1 MERAYLLCKVES
13 MVKLFLSENTRCWQ
27 RGDHEV
33 LLLVKIQC
41 SLKQPLWSA
50 EGKVDKNREKCA
62 AFVYRLVE
70 IQGAR
75 ARK

>member
-1 MERAYLLCKVES
+1 MERAFLCKVES
-13 MVKLFLSENTRCWQ
+13 VVKLFPCENTRRWQ

-41 SLKQPLWSA
+41 SLKQTLWSA
-50 EGKVDKNREKCA
+50 EGKADKNREKCA
-62 AFVYRLVE
+62 AFVCRLVE

-75 ARK
+75 L

>member
-13 MVKLFLSENTRCWQ
+13 MVKLFLSENTRRWQ

-50 EGKVDKNREKCA
+50 EGKVDKNCGKCVI
-62 AFVYRLVE
+62 FVYRTLQ
-70 IQGAR
+70 IRPAQI
-75 ARK
+75 

>member
-1 MERAYLLCKVES
+1 
-13 MVKLFLSENTRCWQ
+13 MVKLFSSENTRRWQ
-27 RGDHEV
+27 RGEHEV
-33 LLLVKIQC
+33 LSLVKIQC

-50 EGKVDKNREKCA
+50 EGKVDKKREKCA

-75 ARK
+75 I

>member
-1 MERAYLLCKVES
+1 
-13 MVKLFLSENTRCWQ
+13 MVKLFPSENARRWH
-27 RGDHEV
+27 RWNHEV

-41 SLKQPLWSA
+41 SLKHPLWSA

-70 IQGAR
+70 IQGTR
-75 ARK
+75 I

>member
-1 MERAYLLCKVES
+1 
-13 MVKLFLSENTRCWQ
+13 MVKLFSSENTRRWQ

-50 EGKVDKNREKCA
+50 EGKVDKNRDKCG
-62 AFVYRLVE
+62 FFCLPDTSKLGLG
-70 IQGAR
+70 QGADD
-75 ARK
+75 AQH

>member
-13 MVKLFLSENTRCWQ
+13 MVKLFPSENTRRWQ
-27 RGDHEV
+27 RGEHEV
-33 LLLVKIQC
+33 LSLVKIQC

-50 EGKVDKNREKCA
+50 EGKVDKKREKCA

-75 ARK
+75 I

>member
-1 MERAYLLCKVES
+1 MERAFLCKVES
-13 MVKLFLSENTRCWQ
+13 VVKLFPSENERRWQ

-50 EGKVDKNREKCA
+50 EGKADKNREKCA
-62 AFVYRLVE
+62 AFVYRTL
-70 IQGAR
+70 QNRGAR
-75 ARK
+75 L

>member
-1 MERAYLLCKVES
+1 
-13 MVKLFLSENTRCWQ
+13 MVKLFPSENARRWQ
-27 RGDHEV
+27 RGGHEV
-33 LLLVKIQC
+33 LLLVKC

-70 IQGAR
+70 IQDAR
-75 ARK
+75 I

>member
-1 MERAYLLCKVES
+1 MQVES
-13 MVKLFLSENTRCWQ
+13 MVKLFSSENTRRWQ

-33 LLLVKIQC
+33 LLLVNIQC

-50 EGKVDKNREKCA
+50 EGKVDKKREKCA
-62 AFVYRLVE
+62 SFVYRLVE

-75 ARK
+75 I

>member
-1 MERAYLLCKVES
+1 MERAFLYARF
-13 MVKLFLSENTRCWQ
+13 MVKLFPSENARRWQ

-62 AFVYRLVE
+62 AFVYRTLQ
-70 IQGAR
+70 IRSAQS
-75 ARK
+75 RK

>member
-1 MERAYLLCKVES
+1 MERAFLCKVES
-13 MVKLFLSENTRCWQ
+13 MVKLFPSENTRRWQ

-50 EGKVDKNREKCA
+50 EGKVDKKREKCA

-75 ARK
+75 PRK

>member
-1 MERAYLLCKVES
+1 MERAYLLCKVDS
-13 MVKLFLSENTRCWQ
+13 MVKLFPSENTRCWQ

-70 IQGAR
+70 IQDAR
-75 ARK
+75 PRK

>member
-1 MERAYLLCKVES
+1 
-13 MVKLFLSENTRCWQ
+13 MVKLFSSENTRRWQ

-41 SLKQPLWSA
+41 SLKQLLWSA
-50 EGKVDKNREKCA
+50 EGKVDKNRDKCGF
-62 AFVYRLVE
+62 FVYRLVE

-75 ARK
+75 PRK

>member
-1 MERAYLLCKVES
+1 
-13 MVKLFLSENTRCWQ
+13 MVKLFSSENTRSWQ
-27 RGDHEV
+27 RGEHEV
-33 LLLVKIQC
+33 LSLVKIQC

-50 EGKVDKNREKCA
+50 EGKVDKKREKCA

-75 ARK
+75 I

>member
-1 MERAYLLCKVES
+1 
-13 MVKLFLSENTRCWQ
+13 MVKLFSSENTRRWH
-27 RGDHEV
+27 RWNHEV

-41 SLKQPLWSA
+41 SLKHPLWSA

-70 IQGAR
+70 IQGAWI
-75 ARK
+75 

>member
-1 MERAYLLCKVES
+1 MERAFLCKVES
-13 MVKLFLSENTRCWQ
+13 MVKLFPSENTRRWQ

-33 LLLVKIQC
+33 LLLVNIQC
-41 SLKQPLWSA
+41 ILKHPLWIA

-62 AFVYRLVE
+62 DFVYRLVE

-75 ARK
+75 I

>member
-1 MERAYLLCKVES
+1 M
-13 MVKLFLSENTRCWQ
+13 
-27 RGDHEV
+27 
-33 LLLVKIQC
+33 LLLVNIQC

-70 IQGAR
+70 IQGTR
-75 ARK
+75 I

>member
-1 MERAYLLCKVES
+1 MERVFLCKVES
-13 MVKLFLSENTRCWQ
+13 MVKLFPNENARRWQ

-50 EGKVDKNREKCA
+50 EGKADKNREKCE
-62 AFVYRLVE
+62 AFVCRMVE

-75 ARK
+75 L

>member
-1 MERAYLLCKVES
+1 MERAFLCKIES
-13 MVKLFLSENTRCWQ
+13 MVKLFPSENARRWQ
-27 RGDHEV
+27 RGGHEV
-33 LLLVKIQC
+33 LLLVKC

-70 IQGAR
+70 IQDAR
-75 ARK
+75 I